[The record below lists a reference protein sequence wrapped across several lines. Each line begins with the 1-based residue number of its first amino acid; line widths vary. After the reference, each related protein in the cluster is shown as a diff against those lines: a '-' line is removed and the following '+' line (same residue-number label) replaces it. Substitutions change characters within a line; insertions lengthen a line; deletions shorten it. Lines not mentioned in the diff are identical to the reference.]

1 MKSLAPILLAGLAAA
16 GSAQAQNISLY
27 GMVDLGI
34 ESLSNVQPAGGRMT
48 RLPSNTGIFPSR
60 VGLRGREDLGGGLSA
75 VYTLE
80 AGFSPDT
87 GALGQGGRLFG
98 RQAFVGLSGD
108 WGAVTL
114 GRQWTMLFWSVLDT
128 DIVGPSIYGLGAF
141 DSYIPNSR
149 ADNSIAYKGK
159 FNDFTMGATYSL
171 GRDTVNAGPSPA
183 GTNCPGESG
192 TDAAACREWSA
203 MVKYD
208 TQAWGAAV
216 AYDKLNGRTPSSA
229 TDLVLPAG
237 LTSSSKS
244 DARLILG
251 GYVYLSSVKL
261 AGGVIRRNNDGSATR
276 PKSDLMYLAASYPL
290 SPALTIDGTVARLAY
305 KNAANVNATLLTV
318 RSLYKLS
325 KRTTLYATIGTI
337 RNDSLSNLTVSAG
350 GPGSN
355 PPLGGSQIG
364 TMIGINHS
372 F

>member
-1 MKSLAPILLAGLAAA
+1 
-16 GSAQAQNISLY
+16 
-27 GMVDLGI
+27 
-34 ESLSNVQPAGGRMT
+34 
-48 RLPSNTGIFPSR
+48 
-60 VGLRGREDLGGGLSA
+60 
-75 VYTLE
+75 
-80 AGFSPDT
+80 
-87 GALGQGGRLFG
+87 
-98 RQAFVGLSGD
+98 
-108 WGAVTL
+108 
-114 GRQWTMLFWSVLDT
+114 
-128 DIVGPSIYGLGAF
+128 
-141 DSYIPNSR
+141 
-149 ADNSIAYKGK
+149 
-159 FNDFTMGATYSL
+159 
-171 GRDTVNAGPSPA
+171 
-183 GTNCPGESG
+183 
-192 TDAAACREWSA
+192 